1 MPSQKQDYLLRLIEE
16 LGRLVTEIVKLR
28 NQGSYDAALHT
39 LLQAQERLFSR
50 PAEEFVGRP
59 IEDQVNLLVRGENPA
74 NAREKCLLYATLLAE
89 AASTYQ
95 ARDQAAL
102 ALGAC
107 RWALHVL
114 LLARQESSDAD
125 SSALRARLG
134 ALLDQLPTDDHLAQE
149 LKDLLR
155 QLAAPSRAADGI
167 NATDFPAS
175 FPP

>member
-1 MPSQKQDYLLRLIEE
+1 MCIRD
-16 LGRLVTEIVKLR
+16 R

-125 SSALRARLG
+125 PSALRARLG
-134 ALLDQLPTDDHLAQE
+134 ALLDQLHDDHLAQE

-155 QLAAPSRAADGI
+155 QLAAPPRAAGGT
-167 NATDFPAS
+167 NATNF
-175 FPP
+175 